1 MVYYIVLLSKV
12 KVKLTSYSI
21 WSVQRTVSGKDIS
34 FDMEPKLPKMQN
46 LAGHISDCKGTK
58 KADEEKNQPMSK
70 EQMNFTQSADIMEAY
85 LKEDE
90 LNSAI
95 IMTYKGFL

>member
-1 MVYYIVLLSKV
+1 MVRYIILLSKL
-12 KVKLTSYSI
+12 KLKLTGYST

-58 KADEEKNQPMSK
+58 EAK
-70 EQMNFTQSADIMEAY
+70 EQKKISQRARS
-85 LKEDE
+85 K
-90 LNSAI
+90 
-95 IMTYKGFL
+95 